1 MPKFSVGQRVEIAF
15 NPPTPDPRVPQQSQP
30 WTDQKGRLRAAAPGT
45 AQYQTEPEHGE
56 VLEARDSD
64 MGCCYLVAVD
74 LSRTFERNGRTQVA
88 RSVRQRV
95 IPEAKL
101 RAVS

>member
-1 MPKFSVGQRVEIAF
+1 MAFTVGQRVEIAF
-15 NPPTPDPRVPQQSQP
+15 NPPTPDPRVP
-30 WTDQKGRLRAAAPGT
+30 DQLSGKAAGRGEYKTTPDFGEILAELPG
-45 AQYQTEPEHGE
+45 G
-56 VLEARDSD
+56 
-64 MGCCYLVAVD
+64 YLVAVE
-74 LSRTFERNGRTQVA
+74 LVQMAGKRKV